1 MRHMDRER
9 ESSVSRLFLQVTP
22 EMRRALEHLAA
33 ASIALL
39 DEIDAPAED
48 LEDPDDEDPDEDG
61 DDADF
66 EDDDAAEDDEWLGEE
81 IDDTPFTPDRP

>member
-1 MRHMDRER
+1 MRDPHRTPALAR
-9 ESSVSRLFLQVTP
+9 QFLQVTP

-66 EDDDAAEDDEWLGEE
+66 EDDDDAEDDDWLGEK
-81 IDDTPFTPDRP
+81 IDDTPFTPDHP